1 MKAQDEEE
9 SHDAHK
15 PTRKGKAVPNP
26 TKAKDSRVPPPF
38 PPTANPGGSSSTI
51 PSSSQTLVTS
61 SGKRIRIKP
70 PSAIPTEPAPT
81 LLSSSQSMHRIPQF
95 INIHNAGVP
104 PPTHYQL
111 SPASPMCPLGS
122 DAEHYTVTDG
132 DPSTAVW
139 NSNSNNNLETPNQN
153 S

>member
-1 MKAQDEEE
+1 MKAQDEQE
-9 SHDAHK
+9 SRDTHK

-26 TKAKDSRVPPPF
+26 TKAKDGRVPPLF
-38 PPTANPGGSSSTI
+38 PPTANPAGFSSTI

-61 SGKRIRIKP
+61 SGKCIRIKP

-81 LLSSSQSMHRIPQF
+81 PLSSSQSMHWIPQF

-111 SPASPMCPLGS
+111 SSASPMCPLGS
-122 DAEHYTVTDG
+122 DAEHYTITDG

-139 NSNSNNNLETPNQN
+139 NGNNNLETP
-153 S
+153 